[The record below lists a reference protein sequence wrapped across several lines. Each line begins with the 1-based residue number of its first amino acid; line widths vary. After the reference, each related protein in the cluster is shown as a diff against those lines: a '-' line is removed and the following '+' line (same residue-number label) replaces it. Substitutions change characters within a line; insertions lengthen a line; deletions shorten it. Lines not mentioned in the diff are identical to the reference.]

1 MSCIR
6 EFLRR
11 AEADLPVYI
20 SDVREAFA
28 REGER
33 PCVLLLRLYDGS
45 ERRFDLRL
53 PRFETAQERAF
64 GGSFLHAMLYNCLS
78 ALGARGVEVCFD
90 PADEELKKIV
100 AALPEVF
107 QVGLARR
114 ERSGYGKCLNVNER
128 TLAALCGQGAAF
140 CIAPRGKKRPP
151 RSRARRCSANCLPA
165 PLDGY

>member
-53 PRFETAQERAF
+53 PRFERRRSAPLANRSCMPRSTTAFPRWARAA
-64 GGSFLHAMLYNCLS
+64 SRS
-78 ALGARGVEVCFD
+78 AL
-90 PADEELKKIV
+90 
-100 AALPEVF
+100 
-107 QVGLARR
+107 
-114 ERSGYGKCLNVNER
+114 
-128 TLAALCGQGAAF
+128 T
-140 CIAPRGKKRPP
+140 PP
-151 RSRARRCSANCLPA
+151 TKS
-165 PLDGY
+165 